1 MNNFT
6 FLILFLSCFSFSQVT
21 QRAWNALERASVN
34 YTPSELIERSE
45 NNYET
50 NINMSIVKNVEVT
63 NIGPSIMSGRVT
75 DIEVNPINPTEFFV
89 AYASGGLW
97 HTVNNGTTFKPIMD
111 NSMTQN
117 IGDFSVDWSSR
128 AIYVGTGESNSSR
141 SSYPG
146 IGILKSLDNGES
158 WENIGLRDTHH
169 ISRIIIN
176 PNDNQHIVVAAI
188 GHLYSSN
195 RQRGIFNSYDG
206 GKTWSKSLYVNVN
219 TGAIDLVFDPNN
231 FDIQYA
237 AFWERS
243 RTAWNF
249 MGSGKNS
256 AIYKTVNGGKSW
268 DKITTKDSGFPTG
281 SGVGRIGLAIYDSNI
296 IYAVLDNQFRRKAE
310 EKPTGIQRIDFKD
323 MPKQDFMSL
332 DNEKLNLFI
341 KNNGF
346 DKALNSDKLKARIQS
361 DELKPQDIYRF
372 LTDANAELFDTP
384 VIGAEVYKSVDGGN
398 SWKKQNDEYLDGVYN
413 SYGYYF
419 GRIHVSPTNS
429 NQIYVY
435 GVPILKSNDSGKS
448 FERIGASNVHV
459 DHHDLWINP
468 QNTDHLVL
476 GNDGGVN
483 ISYDEG
489 ANWIKLNQPSVGQFY
504 SINVDNSEPYNVY
517 GGLQDNGVWMAKNNS
532 VESPYWYESG
542 HNNWTKIM
550 GGDGMQIQIDNRDN
564 NIVYTGLQFGN
575 YYRLNISQGTRKSI
589 KPRHKLGE
597 SPLRFNWQTPILI
610 SPHNQDIIYFGSNK
624 LHRSFNQGETW
635 TDISNDLTKGGKKG
649 NVPYGTLTCIDESVF
664 SFGKIVVGSDDGN
677 IVLTQNSG
685 ESWKNISSDLP
696 SNLWD
701 GLWISRVIFSKHKDQ
716 RIYAAL
722 NGYRNNDFK
731 PYLYVSEDNGNS
743 WNEISP
749 SRLMDHMH
757 RIGHPGFR
765 EPANLPLS
773 PINVV
778 REDIKN
784 ENILYLGTDNGLF
797 ISFDRGY
804 HWHPFS
810 NNLPRVAIHDLVI
823 HEGTNELVIGTHGR
837 SIYKI
842 ELDLFSKYL
851 GSKDE
856 NFFVSK
862 FEVTNS
868 DENILS
874 LLNLEDIRFSNSW
887 GKKIIYSTQNLS
899 PNLVLDLFSSKN
911 GNFEFEILN
920 AKYKT
925 LNKGNFDVDHGFN
938 KIKIPI
944 VIDKKFSSNYLKKIG
959 LVLEKSDDGNRY
971 LTKGKYILKVDNQE
985 LSFLVK

>member
-1 MNNFT
+1 MKNFA
-6 FLILFLSCFSFSQVT
+6 FLILFISFFSFSQ
-21 QRAWNALERASVN
+21 NK
-34 YTPSELIERSE
+34 YTSFELIEKSE
-45 NNYET
+45 NNYAT
-50 NINMSIVKNVEVT
+50 NINNSIVKNVEVT
-63 NIGPSIMSGRVT
+63 NIGPSVMSGRVT
-75 DIEVNPINPTEFFV
+75 DIEVNPINPNEFFV

-97 HTVNNGTTFKPIMD
+97 HTVNNGTTFNPVMD

-117 IGDFSVDWSSR
+117 IGDFVVDWSSST
-128 AIYVGTGESNSSR
+128 IYVGTGESNSSR

-146 IGILKSLDNGES
+146 IGILKSIDNGKS

-176 PNDNQHIVVAAI
+176 PNDNQHVVVAAI
-188 GHLYSSN
+188 GHLYSAN
-195 RQRGIFNSYDG
+195 NQRGIFNSYDG
-206 GKTWSKSLYVNVN
+206 GKTWSKSLHINDN

-231 FDIQYA
+231 FEIQYA

-243 RTAWNF
+243 RNAWNF
-249 MGSGKNS
+249 IGSGENS
-256 AIYKTVNGGKSW
+256 AIYKTTNGGKTW
-268 DKITTKDSGFPTG
+268 KKITTKDSGFPVG

-296 IYAVLDNQFRRKAE
+296 LYAVLDNQFRRKAE
-310 EKPTGIQRIDFKD
+310 EKIIGIQRIDFKD
-323 MPKQDFMSL
+323 MSKEDFMSL

-346 DKALNSDKLKARIQS
+346 DKGLNSDKIKARVQS
-361 DELKPQDIYRF
+361 DELKPEDIYRF

-429 NQIYVY
+429 NKIYVY

-448 FERIGASNVHV
+448 YKRIGASNVNV

-468 QNTDHLVL
+468 ENTDHLVL

-575 YYRLNISQGTRKSI
+575 YYRLNISKGTRKSI
-589 KPRHKLGE
+589 KPKHKLGQ

-624 LHRSFNQGETW
+624 LHRSFNKGDTW

-649 NVPYGTLTCIDESVF
+649 NVPYGTLTCIDESIF
-664 SFGKIVVGSDDGN
+664 NFGKIVTGSDDGN

-685 ESWKNISSDLP
+685 ESWKNISNSLP
-696 SNLWD
+696 SNLWV
-701 GLWISRVIFSKHKDQ
+701 SRVIFSKHKDE
-716 RIYAAL
+716 RIYASL

-731 PYLYVSEDNGNS
+731 PYLFISEDDGIS
-743 WNEISP
+743 WNEIS
-749 SRLMDHMH
+749 
-757 RIGHPGFR
+757 
-765 EPANLPLS
+765 ANLPFS

-797 ISFDRGY
+797 ISFDKGSQ
-804 HWHPFS
+804 WHPFS

-823 HEGTNELVIGTHGR
+823 HEGTNELLIGTHGR

-842 ELDLFSKYL
+842 KLDLFSKYL
-851 GSKDE
+851 ESKD
-856 NFFVSK
+856 N
-862 FEVTNS
+862 
-868 DENILS
+868 ENILS
-874 LLNLEDIRFSNSW
+874 LLNHEDIRFSNSW
-887 GKKIIYSTQNLS
+887 GKKIIYSTQKLNTDLI
-899 PNLVLDLFSSKN
+899 VDLFSSNN
-911 GNFEFEILN
+911 GNFEFQILN
-920 AKYKT
+920 ENYKI
-925 LNKGNFDVDHGFN
+925 LNKGNFNVDHGFN
-938 KIKIPI
+938 KVKIPI
-944 VIDKKFSSNYLKKIG
+944 VVDKKLTSNYLKKIG
-959 LVLEKSDDGNRY
+959 FVSKISDDGNRY
-971 LTKGKYILKVDNQE
+971 LIKGKYILKVDNQE
-985 LSFLVK
+985 LSFSVK

>member
-1 MNNFT
+1 MKNFT
-6 FLILFLSCFSFSQVT
+6 FLILFLSFFSFSQV
-21 QRAWNALERASVN
+21 N
-34 YTPSELIERSE
+34 YTPFELIEKSE

-63 NIGPSIMSGRVT
+63 NIGPSVMSGRVT

-97 HTVNNGTTFKPIMD
+97 HTVNNGTTFKPVMD

-117 IGDFSVDWSSR
+117 IGDFVVDWSSR

-176 PNDNQHIVVAAI
+176 PNDNQHVVVAAI
-188 GHLYSSN
+188 GHLYSAN
-195 RQRGIFNSYDG
+195 TQRGIFNSYDG
-206 GKTWSKSLYVNVN
+206 GKTWSKSLYVNDN

-237 AFWERS
+237 SFWERS

-249 MGSGKNS
+249 IGSGKNS

-268 DKITTKDSGFPTG
+268 EKITTKDSGFPNGT
-281 SGVGRIGLAIYDSNI
+281 GVGRIGLAIYDSNI
-296 IYAVLDNQFRRKAE
+296 LYAVLDNQFRRNVE
-310 EKPTGIQRIDFKD
+310 EKPTGIQRLDFKD
-323 MPKQDFMSL
+323 MSKQDLMSL

-346 DKALNSDKLKARIQS
+346 EKGLNSEKLKARIQS
-361 DELKPQDIYRF
+361 NELKPEDIYRF

-398 SWKKQNDEYLDGVYN
+398 NWKKQNDEYLDGVYN

-419 GRIHVSPTNS
+419 GRIHVSPINS

-435 GVPILKSNDSGKS
+435 GVPILKSNNSGKS

-468 QNTDHLVL
+468 ENTDHLVL

-504 SINVDNSEPYNVY
+504 SINVDNSKPYNVY

-575 YYRLNISQGTRKSI
+575 YYRLNIGHGTRKSI
-589 KPRHKLGE
+589 KPRHNLGQ

-624 LHRSFNQGETW
+624 LHRSFSQGDTW
-635 TDISNDLTKGGKKG
+635 TDISDDLTKGGKKG
-649 NVPYGTLTCIDESVF
+649 NVPYGTITCIDESVF

-685 ESWKNISSDLP
+685 ESWKNISNGLP
-696 SNLWD
+696 SNLWV
-701 GLWISRVIFSKHKDQ
+701 SRVIFSKHKDE
-716 RIYAAL
+716 RIYASL

-731 PYLYVSEDNGNS
+731 PYLFISEDNGIS
-743 WNEISP
+743 WNEIS
-749 SRLMDHMH
+749 
-757 RIGHPGFR
+757 
-765 EPANLPLS
+765 ANLPFS

-797 ISFDRGY
+797 ISFDRGSQ
-804 HWHPFS
+804 WHPFS

-851 GSKDE
+851 GSKV
-856 NFFVSK
+856 NK
-862 FEVTNS
+862 
-868 DENILS
+868 NILS
-874 LLNLEDIRFSNSW
+874 LLNSEDIRFSNSW
-887 GKKIIYSTQNLS
+887 GKKIIYSNQNLS
-899 PNLVLDLFSSKN
+899 PKLVVDLFSSKN
-911 GNFEFEILN
+911 GNFEFQVLN
-920 AKYKT
+920 ENYNT
-925 LNKGNFDVDHGFN
+925 LYKGNFNVDHGFN
-938 KIKIPI
+938 KVKLPI

-971 LTKGKYILKVDNQE
+971 LIKGKYILKVDNQE
-985 LSFLVK
+985 LSFSVK

>member
-1 MNNFT
+1 MKNFA
-6 FLILFLSCFSFSQVT
+6 FLILFISFFSFSQ
-21 QRAWNALERASVN
+21 NK
-34 YTPSELIERSE
+34 YTSFELIEKSE
-45 NNYET
+45 NNYAT
-50 NINMSIVKNVEVT
+50 NINNSIVKNVEVT
-63 NIGPSIMSGRVT
+63 NIGPSVMSGRVT
-75 DIEVNPINPTEFFV
+75 DIEVNPINPNEFFV

-97 HTVNNGTTFKPIMD
+97 HTVNNGTTFKPVMD

-117 IGDFSVDWSSR
+117 IGDFVVDWSSS

-146 IGILKSLDNGES
+146 IGILKSIDNGKS

-176 PNDNQHIVVAAI
+176 PNDNQHVVVAAI
-188 GHLYSSN
+188 GHLYSAN
-195 RQRGIFNSYDG
+195 NQRGIFNSYDG
-206 GKTWSKSLYVNVN
+206 GKTWSKSLHINDN

-231 FDIQYA
+231 FEIQYA

-243 RTAWNF
+243 RNAWNF
-249 MGSGKNS
+249 IGSGENS
-256 AIYKTVNGGKSW
+256 AIYKTTNGGKTW
-268 DKITTKDSGFPTG
+268 KKITTKDSGFPVG

-296 IYAVLDNQFRRKAE
+296 LYAVLDNQFRRKAE
-310 EKPTGIQRIDFKD
+310 EKTTGIQRIDFKD
-323 MPKQDFMSL
+323 MSKEDFMSL

-346 DKALNSDKLKARIQS
+346 DKGLNSDKIKARVQS
-361 DELKPQDIYRF
+361 DELKPEDIYRF

-419 GRIHVSPTNS
+419 GRIHVSPINS

-468 QNTDHLVL
+468 ENTDHLVL

-504 SINVDNSEPYNVY
+504 SINVDNSNPYNVY

-575 YYRLNISQGTRKSI
+575 YYRLNIAQGTRKSI
-589 KPRHKLGE
+589 KPRHKLGQ

-624 LHRSFNQGETW
+624 LHRSFSQGDTW

-685 ESWKNISSDLP
+685 ESWKNISNSLP
-696 SNLWD
+696 SNLWV
-701 GLWISRVIFSKHKDQ
+701 SRVIFSKHKDE
-716 RIYAAL
+716 RIYASL

-731 PYLYVSEDNGNS
+731 PYLFISEDDGIS
-743 WNEISP
+743 WNEIS
-749 SRLMDHMH
+749 
-757 RIGHPGFR
+757 
-765 EPANLPLS
+765 ANLPFS

-797 ISFDRGY
+797 ISFDRGSQ
-804 HWHPFS
+804 WHPFS

-851 GSKDE
+851 ESKV
-856 NFFVSK
+856 N
-862 FEVTNS
+862 
-868 DENILS
+868 ENILS
-874 LLNLEDIRFSNSW
+874 LLNSEDIRFSNSW
-887 GKKIIYSTQNLS
+887 GKKIIYSNQNLS
-899 PNLVLDLFSSKN
+899 QKLVVDLFSSKN
-911 GNFEFEILN
+911 GNFEFQVLN
-920 AKYKT
+920 ENYKT
-925 LNKGNFDVDHGFN
+925 LYKGNFNVDHGFN
-938 KIKIPI
+938 KVKIPI

-971 LTKGKYILKVDNQE
+971 LIKGKYILKVDNQE
-985 LSFLVK
+985 LIFSVK

>member
-1 MNNFT
+1 MKNFA
-6 FLILFLSCFSFSQVT
+6 FLILFISFFSFSQ
-21 QRAWNALERASVN
+21 NK
-34 YTPSELIERSE
+34 YTSFELIEKSE
-45 NNYET
+45 NNYAT
-50 NINMSIVKNVEVT
+50 NINNSIVKNVEVT
-63 NIGPSIMSGRVT
+63 NIGPSVMSGRVT
-75 DIEVNPINPTEFFV
+75 DIEVNPINPNEFFV

-97 HTVNNGTTFKPIMD
+97 HTVNNGTTFKPVMD

-117 IGDFSVDWSSR
+117 IGDFVVDWSSST
-128 AIYVGTGESNSSR
+128 IYVGTGESNSSR

-146 IGILKSLDNGES
+146 IGILKSIDNGKS

-176 PNDNQHIVVAAI
+176 PNDNQHVVVAAI
-188 GHLYSSN
+188 GHLYSAN
-195 RQRGIFNSYDG
+195 NQRGIFNSYDG
-206 GKTWSKSLYVNVN
+206 GKTWSKSLHINDN

-231 FDIQYA
+231 FEIQYA

-243 RTAWNF
+243 RNAWNF
-249 MGSGKNS
+249 IGSGENS
-256 AIYKTVNGGKSW
+256 AIYKTTNGGKTW
-268 DKITTKDSGFPTG
+268 KKITTKDSGFPVG

-296 IYAVLDNQFRRKAE
+296 LYAVLDNQFRRKAE
-310 EKPTGIQRIDFKD
+310 EKTTGIQRIDFKD
-323 MPKQDFMSL
+323 MSKEDFMSL

-346 DKALNSDKLKARIQS
+346 DKGLNSDKIKARVQS
-361 DELKPQDIYRF
+361 DELKPEDIYRF

-429 NQIYVY
+429 NKIYVY

-448 FERIGASNVHV
+448 YKRIGASNVHV

-468 QNTDHLVL
+468 ENTDHLVL

-483 ISYDEG
+483 LSYDEG

-575 YYRLNISQGTRKSI
+575 YYRLNISKGTRKSI
-589 KPRHKLGE
+589 KPKHKLGQ

-624 LHRSFNQGETW
+624 LHRSFNKGDTW

-649 NVPYGTLTCIDESVF
+649 NVPYGTLTCIDESTF
-664 SFGKIVVGSDDGN
+664 NFGKIITGSDDGN

-685 ESWKNISSDLP
+685 VSWENISNDLP
-696 SNLWD
+696 SNLWV
-701 GLWISRVIFSKHKDQ
+701 SRVIFSKHKDQ
-716 RIYAAL
+716 RIYTSL
-722 NGYRNNDFK
+722 NGYRNNDFR
-731 PYLYVSEDNGNS
+731 PYLYVSDDNGIS
-743 WNEISP
+743 WNEIST
-749 SRLMDHMH
+749 
-757 RIGHPGFR
+757 
-765 EPANLPLS
+765 NLPLS

-778 REDIKN
+778 REDINN

-797 ISFDRGY
+797 ISFDKGSQ
-804 HWHPFS
+804 WHPFS

-842 ELDLFSKYL
+842 KLDLFSKYL
-851 GSKDE
+851 ESKG
-856 NFFVSK
+856 N
-862 FEVTNS
+862 
-868 DENILS
+868 ENILS
-874 LLNLEDIRFSNSW
+874 LLNHEDIRFSNSW
-887 GKKIIYSTQNLS
+887 GKKIIYSTQKLNTDLI
-899 PNLVLDLFSSKN
+899 VDLFSSNN
-911 GNFEFEILN
+911 GNFEFQILN
-920 AKYKT
+920 ENYKI
-925 LNKGNFDVDHGFN
+925 LNKGNFNVDHGFN
-938 KIKIPI
+938 KVKIPI
-944 VIDKKFSSNYLKKIG
+944 VVDKKLTSNYLKKIG
-959 LVLEKSDDGNRY
+959 FVSKISDDGNRY
-971 LTKGKYILKVDNQE
+971 LIKGKYILKVDNQE
-985 LSFLVK
+985 LSFSVK